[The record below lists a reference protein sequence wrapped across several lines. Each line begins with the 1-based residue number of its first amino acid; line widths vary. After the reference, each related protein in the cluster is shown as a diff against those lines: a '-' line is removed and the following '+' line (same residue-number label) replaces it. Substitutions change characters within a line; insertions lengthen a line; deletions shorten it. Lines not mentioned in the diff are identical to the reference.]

1 MLKVHLICV
10 GKDKDAWITDGCAH
24 FKKLLS
30 RYAEVSW
37 RILSAEKSGSG
48 LSASEVKKREAVR
61 ILKALDKGFHIALAD
76 KGTDPDSRGLARQ
89 LENWQTRCGGCI
101 EFIIGGAYGLDESV
115 LDRADLVLSLSP
127 LTFSHQ
133 LVRLVLLE
141 QLYRA
146 FSILH
151 NTDYHK

>member
-1 MLKVHLICV
+1 M
-10 GKDKDAWITDGCAH
+10 
-24 FKKLLS
+24 
-30 RYAEVSW
+30 
-37 RILSAEKSGSG
+37 
-48 LSASEVKKREAVR
+48 SASEVKKREAAR

-76 KGTDPDSRGLARQ
+76 KSTGLDSHGLARQ
-89 LENWQTRCGGCI
+89 LEKWQTRCGGCI

-115 LDRADLVLSLSP
+115 LEQAELVLSLSP

>member
-1 MLKVHLICV
+1 V

-37 RILSAEKSGSG
+37 RVLSAEKSASG
-48 LSASEVKKREAVR
+48 
-61 ILKALDKGFHIALAD
+61 LDKGFHIALAD
-76 KGTDPDSRGLARQ
+76 KGTDPDSHGLARQ
-89 LENWQTRCGGCI
+89 LEKWQMRCGGCI

-115 LDRADLVLSLSP
+115 LDRADLVLSLSS